1 MTAQPPPLPAL
12 DFDAIGPRV
21 GQRFPDLVLPDQ
33 SGTPVDLHAVRGGRA
48 ALVLFYRSA
57 SW

>member
-1 MTAQPPPLPAL
+1 MSEARPPLPQL
-12 DFDAIGPRV
+12 DFDAIGPGV
-21 GQRFPDLVLPDQ
+21 GQRFPVVTLPNQHGDV
-33 SGTPVDLHAVRGGRA
+33 VDLHQKRGNRR